1 MFILKISIL
10 RSMLV
15 EATLKDTK
23 WHDITHWGLRAVLGA
38 TFLVHSIK
46 KFDPSWQGWLVD
58 TAGLP
63 PEMQLPIAL
72 AEFIGGIFL
81 ITGVLTRITGVI
93 FSIILLGAIFHIR
106 GIDEFFISKG
116 GFEWDLM
123 MLAVAL
129 TIIAAGPGRI
139 SISHLIKKIPRAL
152 Q

>member
-1 MFILKISIL
+1 
-10 RSMLV
+10 MLV

-23 WHDITHWGLRAVLGA
+23 WHDITHWGLRAVLG
-38 TFLVHSIK
+38 TIFLVHSLK
-46 KFDPSWQGWLVD
+46 KFDPSWQGWLVE

-81 ITGVLTRITGVI
+81 IVGIFTRITGIV

-106 GIDEFFISKG
+106 GIEEFFISKG

-139 SISHLIKKIPRAL
+139 SISHLIKKVPRAL

>member
-1 MFILKISIL
+1 MLLLIPINFCA
-10 RSMLV
+10 MLV

-23 WHDITHWGLRAVLGA
+23 WHDITHFGIRAVLGA
-38 TFLVHSIK
+38 TFLVHSLK
-46 KFDPSWQGWLVD
+46 KFDPSWQTWLVE

-63 PEMQLPIAL
+63 SEMQLPIAL

-81 ITGVLTRITGVI
+81 ITGVLTRITSI
-93 FSIILLGAIFHIR
+93 FFSIILLGAIFHIR
-106 GIDEFFISKG
+106 GIGEFFISQG

-139 SISHLIKKIPRAL
+139 SISHLVKKIPRYL

>member
-1 MFILKISIL
+1 
-10 RSMLV
+10 MLI

-46 KFDPSWQGWLVD
+46 KFDPNWQGWLVD

-81 ITGVLTRITGVI
+81 IVGIFTRISGIV

-106 GIDEFFISKG
+106 GIDEFLIAQG

>member
-1 MFILKISIL
+1 MFILKTSFL

-46 KFDPSWQGWLVD
+46 KFDPSWQGWLSD

-106 GIDEFFISKG
+106 GIDEFFISQG

>member
-10 RSMLV
+10 RLMLV
-15 EATLKDTK
+15 EATLKDSK

-46 KFDPSWQGWLVD
+46 KFDPSWEGWLVD
-58 TAGLP
+58 MAGLP
-63 PEMQLPIAL
+63 PEMRLPIAL

-106 GIDEFFISKG
+106 GIDEFFISQG

-123 MLAVAL
+123 MLAAAL

-139 SISHLIKKIPRAL
+139 SISHLIKKIPRVL

>member
-1 MFILKISIL
+1 
-10 RSMLV
+10 MLA

-23 WHDITHWGLRAVLGA
+23 WHDITHCGIRAVLGA

-46 KFDPSWQGWLVD
+46 KFDPSWEGWLVD

-63 PEMQLPIAL
+63 PEMRLPIAL

-81 ITGVLTRITGVI
+81 ITGVLTRITSII

-106 GIDEFFISKG
+106 GIGEFFISQG

-139 SISHLIKKIPRAL
+139 SISYVAKKIPRFL